1 MRRSTKYARKKIYYD
16 KSGRKVTERI
26 IDRIKV
32 RVIGEI
38 TEDIEKAYNE
48 RLAIVLYK
56 QLGEENCEKLLELLK
71 EK

>member
-1 MRRSTKYARKKIYYD
+1 MQKNIYYD
-16 KSGRKVTERI
+16 ESGHKVTEKMV
-26 IDRIKV
+26 DGIKV

>member
-1 MRRSTKYARKKIYYD
+1 MQENTYYD
-16 KSGRKVTERI
+16 ESGRKVTERL

>member
-1 MRRSTKYARKKIYYD
+1 MQKNIYYD
-16 KSGRKVTERI
+16 ESGRKVTEKMV
-26 IDRIKV
+26 DGIKV

-48 RLAIVLYK
+48 RLAIALYK